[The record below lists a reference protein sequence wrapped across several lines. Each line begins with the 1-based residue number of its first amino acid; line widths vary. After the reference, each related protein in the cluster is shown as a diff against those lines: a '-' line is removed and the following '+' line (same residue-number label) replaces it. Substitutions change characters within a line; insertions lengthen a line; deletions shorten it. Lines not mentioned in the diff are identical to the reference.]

1 MGTVIELAPS
11 AAPFGLE
18 VGSRSVS
25 LSDLRH
31 PDGGVDGGPTVLSAV
46 ETGKRTGAF
55 VVGPEHLVA
64 LRVVLDAALAH
75 PKVQASLGAASPTPT
90 AVAEGTRDGLLVTLG
105 MLRVHGHTGTAPGE
119 WGPCSGVEVLHVDL
133 PWIHDAVTA
142 ETPAED
148 ARPSA

>member
-1 MGTVIELAPS
+1 MGTVIELASS

-25 LSDLRH
+25 LSDL
-31 PDGGVDGGPTVLSAV
+31 GGGGALSAV

-55 VVGPEHLVA
+55 LVGHEHLVA
-64 LRVVLDAALAH
+64 LRVVLDTALAH

-90 AVAEGTRDGLLVTLG
+90 AIAEGTRDGLLVTLG
-105 MLRVHGHTGTAPGE
+105 MLRVHGHAGVPVGE
-119 WGPCSGVEVLHVDL
+119 WGPCSGIEVLHVDL
-133 PWIHDAVTA
+133 PWIHDAVAA

-148 ARPSA
+148 ARPTA

>member
-18 VGSRSVS
+18 VGSRSIS
-25 LSDLRH
+25 LSVR
-31 PDGGVDGGPTVLSAV
+31 PSDGDGPVLSAV

-55 VVGPEHLVA
+55 LVGHEHLVS

-75 PKVQASLGAASPTPT
+75 PKVQASLGGASLTPT
-90 AVAEGTRDGLLVTLG
+90 AVAEGTPDGLLVTLG
-105 MLRVHGHTGTAPGE
+105 MLRVHGHSGTAPGE
-119 WGPCSGVEVLHVDL
+119 WGSCSGVEVLHVDL